1 MAKSA
6 LNQERLQAL
15 LAEFLAEQ
23 VAEGALS
30 IDEIED
36 AMVELG
42 DAVARE
48 FAAQQLARQTANP
61 PPTACCPDCEH
72 AGERVG
78 QRTRELLTRRGPV
91 PINEAKYRCPKC
103 RRHFFPSERAVG
115 A

>member
-1 MAKSA
+1 MASPT
-6 LNQERLQAL
+6 LSPERVQAL

-48 FAAQQLARQTANP
+48 YGRQQLARQTADP
-61 PPTACCPDCEH
+61 PPAACCPDCQQP
-72 AGERVG
+72 GERVG
-78 QRTRELLTRRGPV
+78 QRDRELLTRRGPV
-91 PINEAKYRCPKC
+91 PIHEAKYRCHKC
-103 RRHFFPSERAVG
+103 RRHFFPSARAVG

>member
-1 MAKSA
+1 MARQA

-23 VAEGALS
+23 VAEGTLS

-48 FAAQQLARQTANP
+48 YAAQLLARQMGHP
-61 PPTACCPDCEH
+61 PPTACCPGCHEP
-72 AGERVG
+72 GERVG
-78 QRTRELLTRRGPV
+78 QRERELLTRRGPV
-91 PINEAKYRCPKC
+91 PLSEAKYRCRKC

>member
-1 MAKSA
+1 MARPA
-6 LNQERLQAL
+6 LSQERLQAL

-23 VAEGALS
+23 VAEGALT

-48 FAAQQLARQTANP
+48 YAAQQLARQTANP
-61 PPTACCPDCEH
+61 PPAAGCPDGHER
-72 AGERVG
+72 GEGVG
-78 QRTRELLTRRGPV
+78 QGEGELLTRGGPV
-91 PINEAKYRCPKC
+91 PVSEAKYRCRQC